1 MPVSLDEVSGV
12 STDDTATQLTG
23 LKRRRGGN
31 IGYLKKIF
39 DEVTTLTSRSNYD
52 DDIQVTLFANKEI
65 LEKKE
70 SVLKTYHEEIVSLL
84 VNEDDIAHE
93 IAHHT
98 NATKDIRNFI

>member
-1 MPVSLDEVSGV
+1 MPDPLEEVSGV

-39 DEVTTLTSRSNYD
+39 DEVTTLTSRSNSD
-52 DDIQVTLFANKEI
+52 EDVQVTLVANKEI
-65 LEKKE
+65 LEE
-70 SVLKTYHEEIVSLL
+70 NERALKAYHEEIISLL
-84 VNEDDIAHE
+84 VNEDDISHE

-98 NATKDIRNFI
+98 NATKEVSRFI